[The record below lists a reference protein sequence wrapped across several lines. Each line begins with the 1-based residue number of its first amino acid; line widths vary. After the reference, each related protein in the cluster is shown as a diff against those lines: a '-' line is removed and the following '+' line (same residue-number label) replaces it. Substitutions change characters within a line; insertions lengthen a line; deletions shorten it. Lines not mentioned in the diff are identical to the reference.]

1 MVDEAKQ
8 VSNQCNN
15 FSLFNLFQDN
25 LAFFSAGMI
34 AEAVSCVFWLPIDII
49 KERLQVQNVM
59 KTGYGYKNS
68 FDAYRK
74 IV

>member
-1 MVDEAKQ
+1 
-8 VSNQCNN
+8 
-15 FSLFNLFQDN
+15 
-25 LAFFSAGMI
+25 MI